1 MSTPH
6 HFLNSVLK
14 SFLTFVLLPSTFIL
28 SAGAQPSADL
38 RITDVRFSKER
49 PPTGGDSWLAME
61 VRVEITNNSDRTAA
75 NREFL
80 DDVTLS
86 VGIAHNLGTSTNP
99 RLDYYWTHVEAATLK
114 RGEHR
119 FRFYLSPEQIERGR
133 ISTGE
138 PYAWYIQATYGSA
151 PSETMPSSPA
161 VIAVSDRLRD
171 PGHLERFQQ
180 LLDEQKEFR
189 AGILLPQIETP
200 FRDMY
205 ASETPVLKGFKRE
218 K

>member
-1 MSTPH
+1 MSVPH
-6 HFLNSVLK
+6 HFLTSAFK
-14 SFLTFVLLPSTFIL
+14 RFLLFVLLPSTFIL
-28 SAGAQPSADL
+28 SAEAQRTADL

-49 PPTGGDSWLAME
+49 SPIGGDSWLAME
-61 VRVEITNNSDRTAA
+61 IRVTITNNSDRTAA
-75 NREFL
+75 NPEFI
-80 DDVTLS
+80 DDITLN
-86 VGIAHNLGTSTNP
+86 VGIAHNLGSSTSP
-99 RLDYYWTHVEAATLK
+99 KLDYYWTQVEAATLK
-114 RGEHR
+114 RGDHR

-151 PSETMPSSPA
+151 PSETAAASPA
-161 VIAVSDRLRD
+161 VLAVSDRLRE
-171 PGHLERFQQ
+171 PGRLERFQQ
-180 LLDEQKEFR
+180 LLEEQKESR

-205 ASETPVLKGFKRE
+205 ASETPVLKGYKRG